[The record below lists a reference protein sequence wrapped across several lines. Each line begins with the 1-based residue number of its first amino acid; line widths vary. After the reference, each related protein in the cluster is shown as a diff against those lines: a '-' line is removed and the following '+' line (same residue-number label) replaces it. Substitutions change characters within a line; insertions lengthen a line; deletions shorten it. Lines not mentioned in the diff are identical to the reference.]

1 MRRFVLLVLAGAVW
15 PAAALAAD
23 PPPAVA
29 DGLKAIKAV
38 GPEGAGNEAAAKGW
52 KEVVKG
58 GAPALLPTLAAFD
71 GASPAAANWLRSAVN
86 AIAEGEKKAGRA
98 VSKDDLGGFAADV
111 KRNPAARRLAFEL
124 LQQQD
129 KAAADALL
137 PGFVNDPDPN
147 LRRDAIAAKLKE
159 MEPWA
164 NRDRL
169 QKGLATLFHA
179 ARDQDQVEEIAKK
192 LKEVEVTMNVTK
204 HFGYVTE
211 WHVSGEFDNA
221 GLKGYAI
228 AHPPEKEADRTG
240 WKYAQSFD
248 PYGNVDLNAA
258 VADKKEVLA
267 YAVATVVAEE
277 ETKCQIRLACQNAI
291 KVFVNGKEVFAKEE
305 YHSGRSMDQH
315 VATVTLKKGANEVL
329 VKVCQNDRAQPY
341 MKPWEFAA
349 RVCDSTGGSLPLKQQ
364 ISKDGKQVT
373 VELGELAPAP
383 KKKEEEKK

>member
-1 MRRFVLLVLAGAVW
+1 MRRFVLLLAVGAVL
-15 PAAALAAD
+15 PAIASGGD
-23 PPPAVA
+23 VPPAVA

-38 GPEGAGNEAAAKGW
+38 GPEGAGNDAAAKGW
-52 KEVVKG
+52 SAVVKG
-58 GAPALLPTLAAFD
+58 GASALVPTLEAFD
-71 GASPAAANWLRSAVN
+71 GASPVAANWLRSAVN
-86 AIAEGEKKAGRA
+86 AIAEGEVKAKRPFSA
-98 VSKDDLGGFAADV
+98 DELGGFAV
-111 KRNPAARRLAFEL
+111 NPKRNPAARRMAFEL
-124 LQQQD
+124 LAKAD

-137 PGFVNDPDPN
+137 PNFINDPDPN
-147 LRRDAIAAKLKE
+147 LRRDAIAVEVKAADALGNVGSKKEAFEKLF
-159 MEPWA
+159 A
-164 NRDRL
+164 
-169 QKGLATLFHA
+169 A

-192 LKEVEVTMNVTK
+192 LKAVGVEVNVTK

-211 WHVSGEFDNA
+211 WHLSGEFDNA
-221 GLKGYAI
+221 GLKGYAV
-228 AHPPEKEADRTG
+228 AHAPEKEADRAG

-277 ETKCQIRLACQNAI
+277 ETTCQIRLACQNAL

-315 VATVTLKKGANEVL
+315 VANVTLKKGANEVL
-329 VKVCQNDRAQPY
+329 VKVCQNDRGQPW

-349 RVCDSTGGSLPLKQQ
+349 RVCDATGGRLPLKQQ
-364 ISKDGKQVT
+364 ITKDGKPTT
-373 VELGELAPAP
+373 VELGDLAPAP